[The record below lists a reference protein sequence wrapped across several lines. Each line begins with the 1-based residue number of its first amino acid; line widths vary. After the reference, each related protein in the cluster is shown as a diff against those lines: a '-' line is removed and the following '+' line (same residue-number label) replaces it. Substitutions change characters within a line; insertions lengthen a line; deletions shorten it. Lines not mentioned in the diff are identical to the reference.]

1 MIFYRLTVSFA
12 RAEVSN
18 LTNTTDDKGHG
29 VTGNANF
36 NDWIRPHL
44 GALMRIAR
52 AFAEP
57 ADQHDL
63 MQELM
68 ISAWKAMPA
77 FRADAAPST
86 FIYRVAHNRAL
97 TWKKRQTLTLFRAKA
112 AQTDMTVLNGG
123 GDDGEDAQLDAL
135 YAALRQLSPIDRS
148 LMLLWLEATPYA
160 DMAALHGLSET
171 NIGARLTRA
180 RARLTAL
187 TRELPDEH

>member
-1 MIFYRLTVSFA
+1 M
-12 RAEVSN
+12 
-18 LTNTTDDKGHG
+18 
-29 VTGNANF
+29 TGNANF
-36 NDWIRPHL
+36 DDWIRPHL

-77 FRADAAPST
+77 FRGEAAPST

-97 TWKKRQTLTLFRAKA
+97 TWKKRHALSLFRAHA
-112 AQTDMTVLNGG
+112 AQTDMAVLNDGG
-123 GDDGEDAQLDAL
+123 TGEDQPQLDAL

-160 DMAALHGLSET
+160 DMAALHGLSES

-180 RARLTAL
+180 RARLIPL
-187 TRELPDEH
+187 TRELSDEH

>member
-1 MIFYRLTVSFA
+1 MNGTAKFDA
-12 RAEVSN
+12 
-18 LTNTTDDKGHG
+18 
-29 VTGNANF
+29 
-36 NDWIRPHL
+36 WIRPHM

-68 ISAWKAMPA
+68 ISAWRAMPA
-77 FRADAAPST
+77 FRGDAKPST

-97 TWKKRQTLTLFRAKA
+97 TWKKRQTLTLFRARA
-112 AQTDMTVLNGG
+112 AQIDMAALNEGG
-123 GDDGEDAQLDAL
+123 TDGESAQLEAL
-135 YAALRQLSPIDRS
+135 YAALRQISPIDRS

-160 DMAALHGLSET
+160 DMAALHGLTQT

-180 RARLTAL
+180 RARLSAL
-187 TRELPDEH
+187 IHEVSDEY

>member
-1 MIFYRLTVSFA
+1 M
-12 RAEVSN
+12 
-18 LTNTTDDKGHG
+18 
-29 VTGNANF
+29 TGNAHF
-36 NDWIRPHL
+36 DDWIRPHM

-77 FRADAAPST
+77 FRGDAKPST

-97 TWKKRQTLTLFRAKA
+97 TWKKRQSLNLFRAHA
-112 AQTDMTVLNGG
+112 AQTDMAALNDGG
-123 GDDGEDAQLDAL
+123 TDGESARLEAL

-148 LMLLWLEATPYA
+148 LMLLWLEETSYA
-160 DMAALHGLSET
+160 DMAALHGLTET

-180 RARLTAL
+180 RARLSAL
-187 TRELPDEH
+187 IHEVSDEH